1 MLFLFRF
8 VCNFVRLSCLLEL
21 FRLLPDGTWDTS
33 LSQASAASASG
44 GAGGCL
50 YRSEPLFQTTRP
62 RFPVFVIP
70 LHALCYGDV
79 NRLIRIRLRHKD
91 QTLAWIDLTLKEM
104 VLACGKK
111 VPLKPATAAAAA
123 ATNRVATAAAASTP
137 TAAGTAASIPAAQ
150 SAATSSSSSSLSAT
164 ERSVGV
170 LLFKRVSVYS
180 HLSELPTLCANA
192 GIERRPVPGVSN
204 LPLRSLIRAQEQLFR
219 HDAKAVEGGA
229 KATVNVVG
237 SADSAALDEQQD
249 EGVTGDDTEAGAAGI
264 DGDGDGDA
272 AADGD
277 MVVALPVRRITR
289 NVYRGLHHIRAKSA
303 GKFFTS
309 MLPVKQ
315 SLMEARQMAVLMA
328 SHPRLGADSVIG
340 KHLLA
345 SPIFDPHLIP
355 FIFTFLS

>member
-1 MLFLFRF
+1 MYASLP
-8 VCNFVRLSCLLEL
+8 CCTEL

-33 LSQASAASASG
+33 LSQASAASSSG

-50 YRSEPLFQTTRP
+50 FRSEPLFQTTRP

-91 QTLAWIDLTLKEM
+91 QTLAWVDLTLKEM

-111 VPLKPATAAAAA
+111 VPLKPATATAA
-123 ATNRVATAAAASTP
+123 ATIATPSAAATP
-137 TAAGTAASIPAAQ
+137 TAAAGASSASAQ
-150 SAATSSSSSSLSAT
+150 SAATAAASSSSVSAPD
-164 ERSVGV
+164 RSAGF
-170 LLFKRVSVYS
+170 LLLKRVSVYS

-192 GIERRPVPGVSN
+192 GIERRPVAGVSN

-219 HDAKAVEGGA
+219 HDVKAAGG
-229 KATVNVVG
+229 KAAANGAAATG
-237 SADSAALDEQQD
+237 SADPAGLDEHKD
-249 EGVTGDDTEAGAAGI
+249 GDDADAEAGPDAAVDD
-264 DGDGDGDA
+264 DGDDPAGGDSVG
-272 AADGD
+272 
-277 MVVALPVRRITR
+277 ALPVSRISR

-315 SLMEARQMAVLMA
+315 SLMEARQTAVFMAA
-328 SHPRLGADSVIG
+328 HPRLGADSVIG
-340 KHLLA
+340 KHLLG

-355 FIFTFLS
+355 FIFTFLA